1 MQRNG
6 VMECSV
12 CHSKVVATPRSIS
25 RAYDKHKSK
34 ISSKQRVLNF
44 LLVSGDCV
52 LVGLQPILVFMCK
65 VDGKFQFSP
74 ISVNFLTELTKV
86 FFAMIMLIIE
96 VSSCSPIS
104 FPHLLFVFHSL
115 YLFRMQLY
123 FNPSTVKML
132 SNLKVLVIAVLLKF
146 IMRRK
151 FSIIQWEALALLI
164 IGISVN
170 QLRSMPEGTKTFG
183 LPVTAIA
190 YIYTLIFVTVP
201 SFASIY
207 NEYALKSQ
215 FDTNIYLQNVFLY
228 GYGANFSLLGILGTV
243 VFQGPECG

>member
-1 MQRNG
+1 MTVERLRWGNEVLRKRIQPGDAEAEFEKMQRNG

-44 LLVSGDCV
+44 LLVSGDYV
-52 LVGLQPILVFMCK
+52 LVGLQ
-65 VDGKFQFSP
+65 
-74 ISVNFLTELTKV
+74 
-86 FFAMIMLIIE
+86 
-96 VSSCSPIS
+96 
-104 FPHLLFVFHSL
+104 
-115 YLFRMQLY
+115 
-123 FNPSTVKML
+123 
-132 SNLKVLVIAVLLKF
+132 
-146 IMRRK
+146 
-151 FSIIQWEALALLI
+151 
-164 IGISVN
+164 
-170 QLRSMPEGTKTFG
+170 
-183 LPVTAIA
+183 
-190 YIYTLIFVTVP
+190 VTVP